1 MIMSDLNIIKSV
13 DMILSFIIQPI
24 NGSTFIKC
32 CNIYDFNK
40 KMVIKIIVNLMDE
53 IMKIRS

>member
-24 NGSTFIKC
+24 NGSNFIKC
-32 CNIYDFNK
+32 CAVIYMISIK
-40 KMVIKIIVNLMDE
+40 KW
-53 IMKIRS
+53 RSK

>member
-24 NGSTFIKC
+24 NGSNFINCYK
-32 CNIYDFNK
+32 IFDFNK
-40 KMVIKIIVNLMDE
+40 KMAIKIIVNLMDE